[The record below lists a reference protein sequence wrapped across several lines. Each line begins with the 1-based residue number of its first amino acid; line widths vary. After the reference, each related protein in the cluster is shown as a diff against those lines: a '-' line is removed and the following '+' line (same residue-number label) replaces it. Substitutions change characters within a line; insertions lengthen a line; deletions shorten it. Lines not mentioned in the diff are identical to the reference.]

1 MNMRSSTWQ
10 VLQDR
15 SDDQVHGQEGGK
27 HATNQRALA
36 TVFFLRYSTARH
48 MSTPLEKTLILI
60 KPDALQHGDDI
71 LARAY
76 ASGFSLI
83 AVCCEEVCLN
93 M

>member
-1 MNMRSSTWQ
+1 MQ
-10 VLQDR
+10 GR
-15 SDDQVHGQEGGK
+15 SDDQVLGQEGGK
-27 HATNQRALA
+27 HSTNQRALA
-36 TVFFLRYSTARH
+36 TVFFVRSQHSKQA

-83 AVCCEEVCLN
+83 AV
-93 M
+93 

>member
-1 MNMRSSTWQ
+1 
-10 VLQDR
+10 
-15 SDDQVHGQEGGK
+15 
-27 HATNQRALA
+27 
-36 TVFFLRYSTARH
+36 

-60 KPDALQHGDDI
+60 KPDALQHGDHI

-83 AVCCEEVCLN
+83 AVCCDEVRLK